1 MSNELKLSII
11 MFLVMLVIL
20 SVVTIYQSQKIVDLQ
35 SQMTEINSS
44 VKQLSINQ
52 VEIDRKLNLTI
63 DMTKYNLNT
72 IINVSKTLSST
83 MNRQLYI
90 LEYLEYY
97 G

>member
-1 MSNELKLSII
+1 